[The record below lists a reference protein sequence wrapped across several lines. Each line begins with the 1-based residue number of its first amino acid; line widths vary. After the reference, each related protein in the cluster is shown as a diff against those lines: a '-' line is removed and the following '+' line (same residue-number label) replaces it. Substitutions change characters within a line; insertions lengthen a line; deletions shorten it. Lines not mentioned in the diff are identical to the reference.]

1 MEKEKL
7 DQISISS
14 LFKRRKTDRDIFQEL
29 MPTRV
34 KEVLL
39 FATLYD
45 AYSIEREGQFS
56 DKIFG
61 EYLQLNLY
69 AAPRFT
75 SVNTPEDVIPTINLR
90 HFDLIII
97 MAGVDKEMPIKV
109 AELIHAYKPRIPIL
123 LLVNNN
129 NDVGYFKRSAAR
141 VPAIDRVFVW
151 NGNSNV
157 FLAMIKYI
165 EDKRNVARDTILGG
179 VRIVLLVEDSVKYYS
194 RYLPL
199 LFSSVL
205 TQTQSL
211 VSDNSTDELHKIFKY
226 RARPKV
232 LLVSTYEEAVQIIND
247 YKEYLLCVISDVKF
261 AKGGVNDEDA
271 GIELLKYAH
280 KAMKYPIPL
289 LLQSHDIENAKR
301 ADAVGAGFIT
311 KNSDT
316 LAHDI
321 HEFIN
326 TKLGFG
332 DFIFKDKKG
341 NKIACARN
349 LHEFEE
355 LVAKVPMESL
365 LYHARANGFS
375 TWLMARGEI
384 NMAERLIPYKVED
397 FENTEKLRTF
407 CLNVFADVREKK
419 NRGRI
424 VNFDSSLISG
434 NRYIVR
440 MGLGSLGG
448 KGRGLA
454 FMSNLL
460 ENIDMKTILKGINI
474 RMPATSII
482 GAIEFDKFLESN
494 DLFDLAFHSTDQEL
508 IKKAFLAGDLSVTLK
523 EKLMQYIQYIKQP
536 LAIRS
541 SGLFEDSLL
550 QPFSGVY
557 DTYLIPNNHPEE
569 EVRFQQLVNAVK
581 LIYASVFSNDARSY
595 FQAINYKIE
604 EEKMAIIIQPVVGK
618 EHHGKFYVDISGIAQ
633 SYNYYPYSYMQ
644 PEDGFAVAALGLG
657 QAVSGGEKA
666 YRFCPKY
673 PALNIGAITDQVRD
687 TQREFYAIDLT
698 HSEFD
703 MTHEGELAAIRKYPV
718 AAAEK
723 DGVIDQC
730 VSTYDMEN
738 EVVMPG
744 TFTRG
749 PRVVDFANI
758 LKYNQVPMADALLIL
773 MKLFQQAMGSP
784 VEMEFAIDLN
794 KGDNGWPTFYLLQLK
809 PLIRREDDI
818 VIDLDEL
825 DRNNLVLL
833 SQKGMGNGRI
843 NGITDVLYVDIDD
856 FDRTRTKEIAAE
868 ITEFNKILCDEE
880 RKYVLVGPGRWGTR
894 DEFTGIPVRWANI
907 NNAKVIVEIGL
918 PDFPLDAS
926 LGSHF
931 FHNVTSMNVGYFSV
945 PLVDGNE
952 FVNMKLLA
960 SQQLVRKGKFVRWV
974 RFEHPLEVLM
984 DGRKRTAVVRMKNQ
998 EPGN

>member
-123 LLVNNN
+123 LLVNN

-397 FENTEKLRTF
+397 FENTEKLRNF

>member
-7 DQISISS
+7 DQISISN
-14 LFKRRKTDRDIFQEL
+14 LYKRRKTDRDIFQEL
-29 MPTRV
+29 MPNKV
-34 KEVLL
+34 KEVML

-45 AYSIEREGQFS
+45 SYSIEREGQFS

-75 SVNTPEDVIPTINLR
+75 SVNTPEDVLPTLNLR

-97 MAGVDKEMPIKV
+97 MAGVDKEMPIAV
-109 AELIHAYKPRIPIL
+109 SEMIHESKPRIPIL
-123 LLVNNN
+123 ILVNNN
-129 NDVGYFKRSAAR
+129 SDVGHFKRAAAQ
-141 VPAIDRVFVW
+141 VQAIDRVFVW

-165 EDKRNVARDTILGG
+165 EDKRNVYRDTMLGG
-179 VRIVLLVEDSVKYYS
+179 VRIVLLVEDSIKYYS

-211 VSDNSTDELHKIFKY
+211 VSDDSTDELHKIFKY

-232 LLVSTYEEAVQIIND
+232 LLVSTYEEAVKIIND
-247 YKEYLLCVISDVKF
+247 YKHYLLCVISDVKF
-261 AKGGVNDEDA
+261 SKEGVNDEDA
-271 GIELLKYAH
+271 GIELLKYTR
-280 KAMKYPIPL
+280 KSLKYPIPL

-301 ADAVGAGFIT
+301 AEAIGAGFIT

-321 HEFIN
+321 HDFIN

-355 LVAKVPMESL
+355 LVSKVPVESL
-365 LYHARANGFS
+365 LYHARSDGFS

-384 NMAERLIPYKVED
+384 NMAERIKPYKAED
-397 FENTEKLRTF
+397 FEDTEKLRDF
-407 CLNVFADVREKK
+407 CLNVFSDVKEKK

-424 VNFDSSLISG
+424 INFDSTLITG

-460 ENIDMKTILKGINI
+460 ENIDMKAILSGINI

-482 GAIEFDKFLESN
+482 GAIEFDKYLESN
-494 DLFDLAFHSTDQEL
+494 NLLDLAYRSTEQEK
-508 IKKAFLAGDLSVTLK
+508 IKDAFLAGNLSISLK
-523 EKLMQYIQYIKQP
+523 DKLMQYLQHLSQP

-557 DTYLIPNNHPEE
+557 DTYLIPNNHPDI
-569 EVRFQQLVNAVK
+569 EVRFEQLQNAIK

-604 EEKMAIIIQPVVGK
+604 EEKMAVIIQPVVGK
-618 EHHGKFYVDISGIAQ
+618 EHNGKFYVDISGIAQ
-633 SYNYYPYSYMQ
+633 SYNYYPHSYMQ
-644 PEDGFAVAALGLG
+644 PEDGFAVAAIGLG

-666 YRFCPKY
+666 YRFCPRF
-673 PALNIGAITDQVRD
+673 PALNIGAISDQVRD

-703 MTHEGELAAIRKYPV
+703 MNHEGELAAIRKYPV
-718 AAAEK
+718 SQSEK
-723 DGVIDQC
+723 DGVSEQC
-730 VSTYDMEN
+730 ISTYDLEN
-738 EVVMPG
+738 EIIIPG
-744 TFTRG
+744 TGTRG

-758 LKYNQVPMADALLIL
+758 LKYNQVPLADSLLVL

-784 VEMEFAIDLN
+784 IEMEFAVDLN

-809 PLIRREDDI
+809 PLIRREDH
-818 VIDLDEL
+818 VEIDLDEL
-825 DRNNLVLL
+825 DLHDLVLL

-843 NGITDVLYVDIDD
+843 KGIQDVVYVDIER
-856 FDRTRTKEIAAE
+856 FDRTKTKEIAAE
-868 ITEFNKILCDEE
+868 IQEFNKMLCQED
-880 RKYVLVGPGRWGTR
+880 RRYVLIGPGRWGTR
-894 DEFTGIPVRWANI
+894 DEFTGIPVRWAHI

-945 PLVDGNE
+945 PRVDGNE
-952 FVNMKLLA
+952 FVNMKLLGL
-960 SQQLVRKGKFVRWV
+960 QKTIQVGKFVRWV
-974 RFEHPLEVLM
+974 RFENSLEVLM
-984 DGRKRTAVVRMKNQ
+984 DGRKRTALVRMNN
-998 EPGN
+998 E

>member
-7 DQISISS
+7 DQISISN
-14 LFKRRKTDRDIFQEL
+14 LYKRRKTDRDIFQEL
-29 MPTRV
+29 MPNKV
-34 KEVLL
+34 KEVML

-45 AYSIEREGQFS
+45 SYSIEREGQFS

-75 SVNTPEDVIPTINLR
+75 SVNTTEDLVPTLNLR

-97 MAGVDKEMPIKV
+97 MAGVDKEMPIRV
-109 AELIHAYKPRIPIL
+109 AELIHESKPRIPIL
-123 LLVNNN
+123 ILVNNN
-129 NDVGYFKRSAAR
+129 SDVGFFKRAAAQ

-165 EDKRNVARDTILGG
+165 EDKRNVYRDTMLGG
-179 VRIVLLVEDSVKYYS
+179 VRIVLLVEDSIKYYS

-211 VSDNSTDELHKIFKY
+211 VSDDSTDELHKIFKY

-232 LLVSTYEEAVQIIND
+232 LLVSTYEEAVKIIND
-247 YKEYLLCVISDVKF
+247 YKHYLLCVISDVKF
-261 AKGGVNDEDA
+261 SKEGVNDEDA
-271 GIELLKYAH
+271 GIELLKYTRNSL
-280 KAMKYPIPL
+280 KYPIPL

-301 ADAVGAGFIT
+301 ADAIGAGFIT

-355 LVAKVPMESL
+355 LVSKVPVETL
-365 LYHARANGFS
+365 LYHARNDGFS

-384 NMAERLIPYKVED
+384 NMAERLKPYKAED
-397 FENTEKLRTF
+397 FENTEKLRDF
-407 CLNVFADVREKK
+407 CLNVFSDVREKK

-424 VNFDSSLISG
+424 INFDSTLISG

-460 ENIDMKTILKGINI
+460 ENIDMKAILGGINI

-494 DLFDLAFHSTDQEL
+494 NLFDLAYRSADQEK
-508 IKKAFLAGDLSVTLK
+508 IKNAFLAGNLSISLK
-523 EKLMQYIQYIKQP
+523 DKLMQYLQHVKQP

-557 DTYLIPNNHPEE
+557 DTYLIPNNHQDIET
-569 EVRFQQLVNAVK
+569 RFEQLQNSIK

-604 EEKMAIIIQPVVGK
+604 EEKMAVIIQPVVGK
-618 EHHGKFYVDISGIAQ
+618 EHSGKFYVDISGIAQ
-633 SYNYYPYSYMQ
+633 SYNYYPHSYMQ
-644 PEDGFAVAALGLG
+644 PEDGFAVAAIGLG

-673 PALNIGAITDQVRD
+673 PALNIGAISDQVRD
-687 TQREFYAIDLT
+687 TQRDFYAIDLT

-703 MTHEGELAAIRKYPV
+703 MNHDGELAAIRKFPV
-718 AAAEK
+718 AMAEK
-723 DGVIDQC
+723 DGVAEQC
-730 VSTYDMEN
+730 LSTYDMEN
-738 EVVMPG
+738 EVIFPG
-744 TFTRG
+744 TGTRG

-758 LKYNQVPMADALLIL
+758 LKYNQIPMADALQVL

-784 VEMEFAIDLN
+784 IEMEFAIDLN
-794 KGDNGWPTFYLLQLK
+794 AGDNGWPTFYLLQLK
-809 PLIRREDDI
+809 PLIRREDH
-818 VIDLDEL
+818 VEIDLDEL
-825 DRNNLVLL
+825 DMHNLVLL
-833 SQKGMGNGRI
+833 SQKGMGNGKI
-843 NGITDVLYVDIDD
+843 KGIQDVIYVDIDR

-868 ITEFNKILCDEE
+868 ILEFNKLLCQED
-880 RKYVLVGPGRWGTR
+880 RKYVLIGPGRWGTR
-894 DEFTGIPVRWANI
+894 DEFTGIPVRWAHI

-945 PLVDGNE
+945 PLVDGKE
-952 FVNMKLLA
+952 FVNMKLLDE
-960 SQQLVRKGKFVRWV
+960 QKTVHVGKFVRWV
-974 RFEHPLEVLM
+974 RFENSLEVLM
-984 DGRKRTAVVRMKNQ
+984 DGRKRTALVRMKN
-998 EPGN
+998 EE